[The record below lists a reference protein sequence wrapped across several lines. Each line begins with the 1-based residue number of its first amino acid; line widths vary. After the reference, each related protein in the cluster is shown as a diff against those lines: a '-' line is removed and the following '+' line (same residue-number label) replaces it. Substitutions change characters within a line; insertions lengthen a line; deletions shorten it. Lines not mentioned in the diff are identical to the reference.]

1 MSIIIHCSVFPP
13 IRRRRSKRAK
23 EADEKRGMEAD
34 KDENPVYGI
43 YYASDGNKIDAGVN
57 EITDE
62 SQYYAT

>member
-1 MSIIIHCSVFPP
+1 
-13 IRRRRSKRAK
+13 
-23 EADEKRGMEAD
+23 MEAD

-43 YYASDGNKIDAGVN
+43 YYASDGDKIDAGVN